1 MSFKRDS
8 DDSNQEKRKTEGMSW
23 QDRTSLWF
31 EKSSFEESPEEPVQS
46 ATRDDEALEESF
58 PDEDEDL
65 PDSWLITYRTFLT
78 SNSAYEELLALLQR
92 EFYLVPAKLNIME
105 AIRETIMSSL
115 PSSRN
120 VSRRISPRSCH
131 AIFQVDWDIVSFFST
146 QGYLKEPYEV
156 FEGVI
161 TITGSCLDAQAA
173 TCSQYIKQ
181 TWPVTGGV
189 VIQLIK
195 DILKGECHVR
205 QRRCPL
211 LRKCYYTWL
220 NSFDL

>member
-1 MSFKRDS
+1 MSLKQDL
-8 DDSNQEKRKTEGMSW
+8 DDSEEEKRKAEGMSW
-23 QDRTSLWF
+23 QDRMNLWL
-31 EKSSFEESPEEPVQS
+31 KKTSFEASPEALAQS
-46 ATRDDEALEESF
+46 TAGDDETPEERF

-65 PDSWLITYRTFLT
+65 PDSWLTAYRTFLT

-92 EFYLVPAKLNIME
+92 EFYLVPAKLNVME
-105 AIRETIMSSL
+105 AIREEIMSSL

-120 VSRRISPRSCH
+120 VSRQISPRSCH

-146 QGYLKEPYEV
+146 QGYSKEPYEV

-181 TWPVTGGV
+181 TWPITGEI
-189 VIQLIK
+189 VIQLVK
-195 DILKGECHVR
+195 DILKGESHV
-205 QRRCPL
+205 QQ
-211 LRKCYYTWL
+211 RKCPF
-220 NSFDL
+220 S